1 MSRQSVIRVV
11 FFIFSLLSSLC
22 SGVQDG
28 HPAPVP
34 GRTKVQNSGNTV
46 LTAVSPSGK
55 AIVAIQ
61 TRVIEGGCQKA
72 CPTTAFLSEA
82 GAERASV
89 VRRLSLS
96 FAGKSIGVPPFV
108 YSGLFNIQWA
118 SLEYRDGDF
127 DLALSEGT
135 HEYLVHI
142 YFDAHDGIKR
152 MTIYDEQAAQMVED
166 ATIHQAVFE

>member
-11 FFIFSLLSSLC
+11 FLMFSLFSLIC
-22 SGVQDG
+22 SGTKDEHPALGRVKVQD
-28 HPAPVP
+28 
-34 GRTKVQNSGNTV
+34 SGNAV
-46 LTAVSPSGK
+46 VTAVSPSGK
-55 AIVAIQ
+55 AIVGIR
-61 TRVIEGGCQKA
+61 TSVIEGGCQKA

-82 GAERASV
+82 GSERASV

-96 FAGKSIGVPPFV
+96 IAGEPIGVPPFV

-118 SLEYRDGDF
+118 SLEYRGSNF
-127 DLALSEGT
+127 DLALSEGP

-142 YFDAHDGIKR
+142 YFDARDGITR